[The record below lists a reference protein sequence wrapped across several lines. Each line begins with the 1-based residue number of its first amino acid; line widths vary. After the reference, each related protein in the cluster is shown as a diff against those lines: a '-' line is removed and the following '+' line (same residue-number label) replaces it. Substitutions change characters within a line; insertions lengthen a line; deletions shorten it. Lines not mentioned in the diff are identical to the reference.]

1 MISWKRVNLFFGL
14 ILFLGSLQVTYSTLK
29 PIYVETGLNE
39 ILSMSIKAYGF
50 VAIFHLMVVIMCFM
64 FGNKH
69 IKLIKLSMYVL
80 IGPILSLPLLVMIFE
95 TSIGFTLFAVYFVS
109 LLLQRIN
116 WKYVNS
122 IIEDLKLSFYPH
134 LKNGLN
140 EFLDTREQRKHD
152 VKN

>member
-1 MISWKRVNLFFGL
+1 MISWKRINLFFGL

-39 ILSMSIKAYGF
+39 ILSMSIKAYVF
-50 VAIFHLMVVIMCFM
+50 VAILHLTLVILYFM
-64 FGNKH
+64 FGNKL
-69 IKLIKLSMYVL
+69 KLIKQSMYVL
-80 IGPILSLPLLVMIFE
+80 IGPILSLPLLVLIFE
-95 TSIGFTLFAVYFVS
+95 SSIGFTLFAVYFVS

-134 LKNGLN
+134 LKNGFN

-152 VKN
+152 MKN